1 MMLISCC
8 RTFDWLFVD
17 KLVEDDGGQWDWLQV
32 RLGVAPDS
40 QGCFHPGP
48 QVGTVGGLKGG
59 HQRAGAAGGQTR
71 SGSRPGQRGQRAT
84 GTGKVV

>member
-1 MMLISCC
+1 
-8 RTFDWLFVD
+8 
-17 KLVEDDGGQWDWLQV
+17 V

-40 QGCFHPGP
+40 HGCFHPGP
-48 QVGTVGGLKGG
+48 QVDTVGWMMGG
-59 HQRAGAAGGQTR
+59 HKRAEAAGGQTR

>member
-1 MMLISCC
+1 M
-8 RTFDWLFVD
+8 
-17 KLVEDDGGQWDWLQV
+17 EDDGEQWDWLQV

-48 QVGTVGGLKGG
+48 QVGTVGGMKGG

-71 SGSRPGQRGQRAT
+71 GGSRPGQRGQRAT